1 MEHQQPLHF
10 CRSAHSLRT
19 AHLTTAGPHP
29 RSRFLKCWALAH
41 DLPWGKAEAL
51 RARHLPPQGWSMW
64 SSLSS
69 WAPSCLWRLQ
79 SIFAL
84 SQPMSRCL
92 QMASGY
98 FSPDSEPQAA
108 ALYRL
113 FHQLAQWCRAQ
124 SLYRPL
130 TPASQGFAP
139 SIDFRE
145 ALYLQLYLLSLT
157 IPLSCLALFS
167 FVFFKLPNYLFLTV
181 CLCVWF
187 LCPPLAWELQ

>member
-1 MEHQQPLHF
+1 
-10 CRSAHSLRT
+10 
-19 AHLTTAGPHP
+19 
-29 RSRFLKCWALAH
+29 
-41 DLPWGKAEAL
+41 
-51 RARHLPPQGWSMW
+51 
-64 SSLSS
+64 
-69 WAPSCLWRLQ
+69 
-79 SIFAL
+79 
-84 SQPMSRCL
+84 MSRCL

-157 IPLSCLALFS
+157 IALSCLALFS

-181 CLCVWF
+181 CLCV
-187 LCPPLAWELQ
+187 